1 MIIFKDLSIF
11 WSLVHALV
19 LFILLF
25 ESKYSQKKTIQLSLY
40 TMGPLIIANLFLWI
54 FLGNAAYLKIM
65 LLSCSLPSLLFFYFL
80 AKHRDGRFLFTFCM
94 ADTII
99 MELLY
104 ITNIIEFFIPGD
116 NYLFLF
122 FSRLMLY
129 PTLDFFVYKKLR
141 TNYLIIQ
148 EHVTKGWY
156 HFTAI
161 SAIFY
166 ILMTISMSVPTMITE
181 RLEDLPALI
190 LIFILMPL
198 IYIQILFTLHHQKKM
213 HDLTEQDNILKIQVS
228 NMSERIQE
236 FYEADEK
243 FRIERHNMRHKMQ
256 TIAGLLEKKEY
267 EELSSLIAEYNKAI
281 QETKVKRYCSNPVLD
296 AVLASYLQKA
306 EEKEI
311 QIRAKIILPDTL
323 PVKEAELATVFANA
337 IENAINACENVEK
350 NQRYLDVKALDSPR
364 FMIQITNSFDG
375 SISFNENN
383 VPISHETGHGFGT
396 KFIVAFCEK
405 YGAFYEF
412 KAQENRFTLRIGFDR

>member
-40 TMGPLIIANLFLWI
+40 AMGPLIIANLLLWI

-65 LLSCSLPSLLFFYFL
+65 LLSCSLPSLLFFFFL

-122 FSRLMLY
+122 FSRLLLY
-129 PTLDFFVYKKLR
+129 PTLEFFVYKKLR
-141 TNYLIIQ
+141 SSYLNIQ

-181 RLEDLPALI
+181 RLEYLPALI

-256 TIAGLLEKKEY
+256 TIAGMLEKKEY
-267 EELSSLIAEYNKAI
+267 EELSSLISEYSEAI
-281 QETKVKRYCSNPVLD
+281 QDTKVKRYCSNPVLD

-311 QIRAKIILPDTL
+311 KVNTKIILPDIL
-323 PVKEAELATVFANA
+323 PVKETELATVFANA
-337 IENAINACENVEK
+337 IENAINACVKLESDK
-350 NQRYLDVKALDSPR
+350 RYLDVKALNSPR
-364 FMIQITNSFDG
+364 FMIQISNSFDG
-375 SISFNENN
+375 LISFNDNN
-383 VPISHETGHGFGT
+383 IPVSHEKGHGFGT